1 MLTRVALSVVVGIIT
16 GLVAWLIGTA
26 CVATTIPIVTAIGA
40 FLVTAAAVIG
50 LLGGLYHFVRGGS
63 VLQG

>member
-40 FLVTAAAVIG
+40 FLVTAAVIG